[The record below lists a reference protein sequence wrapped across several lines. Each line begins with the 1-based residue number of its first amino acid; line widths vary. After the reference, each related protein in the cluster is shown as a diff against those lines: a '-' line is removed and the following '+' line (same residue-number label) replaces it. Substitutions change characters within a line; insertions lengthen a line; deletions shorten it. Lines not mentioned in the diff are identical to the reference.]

1 MKLFA
6 SILTTAAITGA
17 VWGLVVHQPAMA
29 DTTKNIQVPQLEVP
43 QLKVTKA
50 SANASSDEKQKEVS
64 QQYLDGVTKTLPLE
78 SVGTLWGDFER
89 IIAEQNKLP
98 ANWDTII
105 VLYQNLNSDFTEA
118 TVTIGFP
125 STNNSATDNS
135 ATNNLV
141 ALPAIEKAQPLLK
154 RGKYSESELIDAWQ
168 QINFQR
174 QVDALVEI
182 HYLNPQGEPESSQL
196 SVYYK

>member
-64 QQYLDGVTKTLPLE
+64 QQYLDGVTETLPLE
-78 SVGTLWGDFER
+78 SVGTLWGDFEH

-105 VLYQNLNSDFTEA
+105 VLYQSLNSDFTEA

-125 STNNSATDNS
+125 STNNSATSHS

-141 ALPAIEKAQPLLK
+141 ALPAIEKAQLLLK
-154 RGKYSESELIDAWQ
+154 RGKYSEPELIDAWQ

-182 HYLNPQGEPESSQL
+182 HYLNTQGEPESSQL

>member
-64 QQYLDGVTKTLPLE
+64 QQYLDGVTETLPLE

-89 IIAEQNKLP
+89 MIVEQNKLH

-125 STNNSATDNS
+125 STGNSATDNS

-141 ALPAIEKAQPLLK
+141 ALPEIEIAQPLLK

-182 HYLNPQGEPESSQL
+182 HYLNPHGEPESSQL

>member
-29 DTTKNIQVPQLEVP
+29 DTTKNNQLPQLEVP

-89 IIAEQNKLP
+89 MIVEQNKLH

-125 STNNSATDNS
+125 STGNSATDNS

-141 ALPAIEKAQPLLK
+141 ALPEIEIAQPLLK

-182 HYLNPQGEPESSQL
+182 HYLNQQGEPESSQL

>member
-29 DTTKNIQVPQLEVP
+29 DTTEKRQENQHQAQRLQVS
-43 QLKVTKA
+43 
-50 SANASSDEKQKEVS
+50 SAPTSASSGEKLKEAP
-64 QQYLDGVTKTLPLE
+64 QPYLRGVTKTLPLE
-78 SVGTLWGDFER
+78 SINTLWDEFER
-89 IIAEQNKLP
+89 IVTQQNKLP
-98 ANWDTII
+98 ANWGTVI

-125 STNNSATDNS
+125 SSTNSSADN
-135 ATNNLV
+135 V
-141 ALPAIEKAQPLLK
+141 VVLPEVEKSLPLLE
-154 RGKYSESELIDAWQ
+154 RGKYSEAELVDAWQ

-174 QVDALVEI
+174 QVEALVEI
-182 HYLNPQGEPESSQL
+182 HYLTPQGEPESSQL